1 MATYQVDT
9 LLNNAVVLLQDPT
22 HVRWP
27 LLELL
32 QWLNDGQREIAATKP
47 NAFIRNT
54 PLQLI
59 GGTKQTLPPD
69 AVSLIDIVRNIAVA
83 GNTPGNAIRLVSR
96 EILDTQ
102 IPNWHSAALA
112 NTEVKHYVY
121 SILDPKTFYVYPPQ
135 PAAGPSLVDAIYVE
149 SPPDAA
155 LGSTITLDSIY
166 APALLNYVMFRAYSK
181 DAEYAANA
189 EQAKAYLS
197 MWTAQLGGKVAA
209 EQVSSPTN
217 TNLGGYNPNVPR
229 MK

>member
-27 LLELL
+27 LPELL

-47 NAFIRNT
+47 NAWIRNAT
-54 PLQLI
+54 IPLVP
-59 GGTKQTLPPD
+59 GTKQTLPAD
-69 AVSLIDIVRNIAVA
+69 AVSLIDIVRNA
-83 GNTPGNAIRLVSR
+83 GTTGFIPGNSIRLVSR

-102 IPNWHSAALA
+102 IPEWHTTALA
-112 NTEVKHYVY
+112 NAVVKHYVY
-121 SILDPKTFYVYPPQ
+121 SMLDPKTFYVYPPQ
-135 PAAGPSLVDAIYVE
+135 PATGTSQVDIIYVE
-149 SPPDAA
+149 SPPNASI
-155 LGSTITLDSIY
+155 GGNITLDSIY

-217 TNLGGYNPNVPR
+217 IGGFNPNVPR
-229 MK
+229 KV